1 MINDTSIKYGINP
14 VIHNKMKKILFI
26 LLITFTA
33 FQVNA
38 NEALQ
43 DSIKKAN
50 KSYLGK
56 DFEAAIKTY
65 NTVVVLGYSSPE
77 LYYNLGNS
85 YYKSDKIALAI
96 VNFERALK
104 LDPGFDDAR
113 YNIEMA
119 NKLIVDKIEIVPE
132 FFLVTWFKAL
142 ISLFSFDFW
151 AYLSVVLF
159 GITLVLASLYF
170 FSRKLG
176 LRKISFFLAIISLFF
191 VIITFVFARKR
202 YHYQVE
208 IRTAIVYE
216 TSITVKSSPSES
228 GTDIFPLHEGTK
240 VILLD
245 DVGEWAEIKI
255 ADGKQGWL
263 KKESLL
269 EI

>member
-1 MINDTSIKYGINP
+1 
-14 VIHNKMKKILFI
+14 MKKTLFI
-26 LLITFTA
+26 LFAIFTA

-50 KSYLGK
+50 KSYLEK

-65 NTVVVLGYSSPE
+65 NTVVSLGYSSPE

-85 YYKSDKIALAI
+85 YCKADKIALAI

-104 LDPGFDDAR
+104 LDPGFDDAS

-119 NKLIVDKIEIVPE
+119 NKLIIDKIETVPE

-142 ISLFSFDFW
+142 IGLFSFDFW
-151 AYLSVVLF
+151 AYLSIISF
-159 GITLVLASLYF
+159 ASTLIFASFYF

-176 LRKISFFLAIISLFF
+176 IRKISFFLTIVSLFF
-191 VIITFVFARKR
+191 VIIMFVFAQKQ
-202 YHYQVE
+202 YKYQIE
-208 IRTAIVYE
+208 TRTAIIYE
-216 TSITVKSSPSES
+216 SAITVKSSPSES

-240 VILLD
+240 VLLLE
-245 DVGEWAEIKI
+245 DVGEWTEIKI